1 MKNKRRAFKGFT
13 LVELLIVIGI
23 ISLLATLSLIG
34 YNYAK
39 SKAKITKA
47 EHDIA
52 KIHHAIEMLANDTV
66 VWPGHQEIN
75 KVNST
80 SNNEICS
87 DGCAYGITD
96 AQAGIVDNDG
106 NYLHWTGPYMQII
119 PDDPWGNEYF
129 FDTDYDV
136 DGNTVAAVGSYG
148 PNKVGNN
155 QYDDDD
161 VIKIIAE

>member
-1 MKNKRRAFKGFT
+1 MRQRGFT
-13 LVELLIVIGI
+13 LIELLIVIGI

-52 KIHHAIEMLANDTV
+52 EIHQAIEMLAIDTG

-75 KVNST
+75 EVNDI

-87 DGCAYGITD
+87 DGCTYGMTD
-96 AQAGIVDNDG
+96 ARAGIVDNDG
-106 NYLHWTGPYMQII
+106 SYLYWAGPYMEII

-136 DGNTVAAVGSYG
+136 DGDTVAAVGSYG
-148 PNKVGNN
+148 PNRVGNN

-161 VIKIIAE
+161 VIKIIIE